1 MLQMYILSKGK
12 YGAEVLFSILFF
24 SFFFFNEVAS
34 TQVVSIL
41 NLWSRWFSPGEWN
54 AEMQSAI

>member
-41 NLWSRWFSPGEWN
+41 NLWSRWFSPGE
-54 AEMQSAI
+54 